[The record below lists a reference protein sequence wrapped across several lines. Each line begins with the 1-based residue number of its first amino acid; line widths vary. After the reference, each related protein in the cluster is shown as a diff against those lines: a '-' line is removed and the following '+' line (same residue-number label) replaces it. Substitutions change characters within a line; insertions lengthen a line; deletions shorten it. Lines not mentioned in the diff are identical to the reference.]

1 MAELG
6 SWDTSAGG
14 NGFAVPDG
22 FPEGMNYSD
31 VNDAAREI
39 MAVLAREFKDRS
51 GALVSTGS
59 SNTYSITSNR
69 TLGSYA
75 AGQRFTFR
83 ANFSNTGASTL
94 NVSSLG
100 TKAICRADGSAI
112 ISGAIQSGAV
122 YDVVYSS
129 VLDKFVLLGG
139 FGVDTSQVASA
150 TTSAAGKVELATD
163 AETIAGTDAA
173 RVASLSAI
181 TALFFA
187 SGRKLAATDGYFKL
201 PSGSS
206 NPIIVQ
212 WGRTGNL
219 GDISGGTQTATDSFA
234 TSFVSTPYIVI
245 PVFTCLDADIGLS
258 PNIRLYWDQ
267 SATTSS
273 TAAFKFSEESGGV
286 QKNLAISY
294 IAVGI

>member
-14 NGFAVPDG
+14 NGFTVPDG

-31 VNDAAREI
+31 VNNAAREI
-39 MAVLAREFKDRS
+39 MAVLAREYKDRS
-51 GALVSTGS
+51 GELVSTGS

-69 TLGSYA
+69 TLGAYA
-75 AGQRFTFR
+75 NGQTFKFR
-83 ANFSNTGASTL
+83 ANHTSTGAATI

-100 TKAICRADGSAI
+100 PKAISRPDGTAI
-112 ISGAIQSGAV
+112 ISGAIQSGGI
-122 YDVVYSS
+122 YDVSYSS
-129 VLDKFVLLGG
+129 ALDKFVLFGG
-139 FGVDTSQVASA
+139 FGVDINQVAAA
-150 TTSAAGKVELATD
+150 TTTAAGKVELGTD
-163 AETIAGTDAA
+163 AETIAGTDAT
-173 RVASLSAI
+173 RVASLAAI

-187 SGRKLAATDGYFKL
+187 SGRKVAATDGYFKL

-219 GDISGGTQTATDSFA
+219 GDIAGGTQTATDNFA
-234 TSFVSTPYIVI
+234 TSFVSSPYIVI

-267 SATTSS
+267 SATTTS

-294 IAVGI
+294 IAVGV